1 MDILQSSTLSN
12 GGVQK
17 STGYAPTAKAPSSTS
32 VTNTSESNSGAPAQ
46 PASAAQVKG
55 AVDKINRV
63 VQTMAADLKF
73 SVDEGTG
80 IHVVQVIDQS
90 SKEVIRQ
97 IPSEEV
103 IHIANGLDQ
112 LQGLLIKHKV

>member
-1 MDILQSSTLSN
+1 
-12 GGVQK
+12 
-17 STGYAPTAKAPSSTS
+17 
-32 VTNTSESNSGAPAQ
+32 
-46 PASAAQVKG
+46 
-55 AVDKINRV
+55 
-63 VQTMAADLKF
+63 MAADLKF